1 MIRCHQA
8 LLDKCVSTMKHLVRI
23 AVIYYFYFSA
33 TTACAQDGPEFFEK
47 NIRPLFARQ
56 CMACHSATAGM
67 GGLKL
72 DTRENLL
79 KGGGHGPAV
88 TPGKPAE
95 SLLLRAVAQT
105 SDLKMPPSG
114 KLKDS
119 EIALLRQW
127 VEMNA
132 PWGAEKP
139 ALTKTTEKFW
149 AFIPPKEPA
158 APEVK
163 NTGWIQSPIDRFVLA
178 PLEAKNLAP
187 APPADKRALIRR
199 ASGIAAAEL
208 NLHGQEWDYFGFGQ
222 AGHREKRAA
231 IGD

>member
-1 MIRCHQA
+1 
-8 LLDKCVSTMKHLVRI
+8 MKHSVRI
-23 AVIYYFYFSA
+23 ALTIYLSV
-33 TTACAQDGPEFFEK
+33 TSTLAQDGPEFFEK

-56 CMACHSATAGM
+56 CLACHSATAGM

-127 VEMNA
+127 VEMNV

-139 ALTKTTEKFW
+139 ALTKTTESL
-149 AFIPPKEPA
+149 PRRR
-158 APEVK
+158 
-163 NTGWIQSPIDRFVLA
+163 TTHSSPVSARSNKSDNCCCNCRSVTRTLMLRLRKPTVDR
-178 PLEAKNLAP
+178 PLP
-187 APPADKRALIRR
+187 
-199 ASGIAAAEL
+199 
-208 NLHGQEWDYFGFGQ
+208 W
-222 AGHREKRAA
+222 
-231 IGD
+231 